1 MSAYQTFRN
10 TVVVVLTLAGIYVAY
25 LSSHILIVLLIA
37 IITASALR
45 PAVVRLNK
53 WHAPM
58 GLAILLAY
66 LGLGLG
72 IFGLAVVVVPP
83 VTSQLA
89 QYMNNDQS
97 LANQII
103 SAQSWVEQTIQ
114 SYTGNPI
121 KFFDPADIRK
131 TVSMTIE
138 QVIVAFPA
146 IAGTF
151 GVLAGD
157 LVLVIVIG
165 VYWLTKR
172 DRTID
177 FVLQLIPLG
186 QRASAGEIVR
196 EIEHAMGSYL
206 RGIVLVA
213 CFVGTANF
221 LILSLLRV
229 PNAVTL
235 GFIVGVTTVV
245 PIVGGY
251 IGAGTATFLALLSS
265 PLNALFALATFVGV
279 QQIENHYL
287 TPRVLSRSVGL
298 NPILIIVF
306 LFVGFALGGVVGAVL
321 AIPIAGAA
329 ATLLRYMVIVPR
341 LEENTP
347 QVIDGGILIASKNTE
362 QPDLQNQPST

>member
-10 TVVVVLTLAGIYVAY
+10 TVVVVLTLAGVYVAY

-37 IITASALR
+37 IITASAIR
-45 PAVVRLNK
+45 PAVVQLNK
-53 WHAPM
+53 WHAPT
-58 GLAILLAY
+58 GLGILLAY
-66 LGLGLG
+66 LALGLG
-72 IFGLAVVVVPP
+72 ILGLAVVVVPP

-121 KFFDPADIRK
+121 KLFNPDDIRK
-131 TVSMTIE
+131 TVSTTIE

-151 GVLAGD
+151 GALVGD

-177 FVLQLIPLG
+177 FVLQLMPFD

-196 EIEHAMGSYL
+196 EIELAMGSYL

-235 GFIVGVTTVV
+235 GFIGGVTTAV
-245 PIVGGY
+245 PLVGG
-251 IGAGTATFLALLSS
+251 
-265 PLNALFALATFVGV
+265 
-279 QQIENHYL
+279 
-287 TPRVLSRSVGL
+287 
-298 NPILIIVF
+298 
-306 LFVGFALGGVVGAVL
+306 
-321 AIPIAGAA
+321 
-329 ATLLRYMVIVPR
+329 
-341 LEENTP
+341 
-347 QVIDGGILIASKNTE
+347 
-362 QPDLQNQPST
+362 